1 MSRIMFPSLK
11 GQQRLPSYV
20 LSYITRI
27 SKAHG
32 TPQIYR
38 ADNLSYELKGA
49 HNINLIYKVSDL
61 VYIHVYRT
69 SSYRTYGKYAA
80 IEPPQPHPRLMD
92 LVEFKLAMNI
102 GENDFSDSIQD
113 RRMLLLRKL
122 ESIISVV
129 NDPVDYSRVNSKTS
143 KIPVYRGDLE
153 ILKYYVQRN
162 IAGLGALEPLILDP
176 WIEDISCRGIGNLYV
191 VHRLFGT
198 LETNIGFNSK
208 ESLDKFI
215 IRLSERIGKP
225 VSHSRPIVDATL
237 PDGSRINIVFG
248 EDVSLHGSNFTIR
261 KFTEKPISVTQL
273 IAWNTMDEKMAAYLW
288 MTFSNNA
295 NCFVVGETG
304 AGKTSTL
311 NALLAFIPPNY
322 KVVTIEDTAE
332 VRLPHNNWVRELA
345 RLAAGEATVSLFDL
359 LKAALRQRPN
369 TIVVGEIRGQEAS
382 VFFQALQTGH
392 QGLSTFHAG
401 SVEQVIQRLTGDPI
415 RIPKSFMPN
424 LNLVVI
430 QNAVWRGGK
439 MVRRVTSI
447 NEIIGYD
454 PKSDSII
461 YVPTFV
467 WDSVSDTFR
476 FTGKGASY
484 LLDKIAMMKGLSRL
498 EIRKVYEELEL
509 RAHFLRESVR
519 RGIMDYFDFWD
530 VVKKTYEMPLE
541 EAVDA
546 LKSGALLRGVR
557 RGV

>member
-1 MSRIMFPSLK
+1 MEFLNLNI
-11 GQQRLPSYV
+11 QQRLPSYV
-20 LSYITRI
+20 LNYIARLPRDY
-27 SKAHG
+27 G

-38 ADNLSYELKGA
+38 AEDLSYKLKGLF
-49 HNINLIYKVSDL
+49 NVNLIYKVSDL
-61 VYIHVYRT
+61 VYMHVYRT
-69 SSYRTYGKYAA
+69 SSYRTYGRYIV
-80 IEPPQPHPRLMD
+80 IEPPQPHPRLME

-102 GENDFSDSIQD
+102 GEEDFSESIQD
-113 RRMLLLRKL
+113 RTALLLEKL
-122 ESIISVV
+122 ESIVRVID
-129 NDPVDYSRVNSKTS
+129 NPVDYGRVNGKTS
-143 KIPVYRGDLE
+143 RIPVYKGDLE
-153 ILKYYVQRN
+153 ILKYYVRRN
-162 IAGLGALEPLILDP
+162 IAGLGVLEPLLSDP
-176 WIEDISCRGIGNLYV
+176 WIEDVSCRGVGNLYI

-198 LETNIGFNSK
+198 LETNINFSSK
-208 ESLDKFI
+208 EELDTFI

-261 KFTEKPISVTQL
+261 KFTEKPISITQL
-273 IAWNTMDEKMAAYLW
+273 IAWNTMDERMAAYLW
-288 MTFSNNA
+288 MTLSNNA
-295 NCFVVGETG
+295 NCFIVGETG

-311 NALLAFIPPNY
+311 NALLVFIPPNY

-332 VRLPHNNWVRELA
+332 VKLPHNNWVRELA
-345 RLAAGEATVSLFDL
+345 RPAAGESTVSLFDL

-382 VFFQALQTGH
+382 VLFQALQTGH

-415 RIPKSFMPN
+415 RIPKSFIPN

-439 MVRRVTSI
+439 MVRKVMSI

-461 YVPTFV
+461 YVPTFL

-484 LLDKIAMMKGLSRL
+484 MLDKIAVIRGLSRL
-498 EIRKVYEELEL
+498 EIKKVYEELEL
-509 RAHFLRESVR
+509 RAAFLRESVK
-519 RGIMDYFDFWD
+519 RGIMDYFDFWEA
-530 VVKKTYEMPLE
+530 VKRTYEMPLE
-541 EAVDA
+541 EAVEA
-546 LKSGALLRGVR
+546 LKNGVLLRGVR
-557 RGV
+557 GSV